1 MKALADIFEEI
12 IPLLVEKLQIF
23 INTDLE
29 KIVGKQHRKLIIP
42 ATMLMIFFFA
52 TKINSIKSH
61 KHVKLLLQVC
71 SM

>member
-52 TKINSIKSH
+52 TKINGIKSH
-61 KHVKLLLQVC
+61 KHVKLFLQVC